1 MNQQENNERD
11 VEVELNDEVLM
22 NITGGCGRPT
32 TIADSC
38 VRYPSLCP

>member
-32 TIADSC
+32 TFVASC
-38 VRYPSLCP
+38 VRYPSQCP